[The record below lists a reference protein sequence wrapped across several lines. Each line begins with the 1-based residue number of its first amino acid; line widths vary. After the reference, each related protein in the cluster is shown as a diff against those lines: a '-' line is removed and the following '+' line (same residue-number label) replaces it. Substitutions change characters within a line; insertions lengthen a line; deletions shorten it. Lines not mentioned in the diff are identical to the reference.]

1 MCSDGTDTSAAA
13 ESALYKEAAD
23 DEQKQAENR
32 SNCIERAVK

>member
-23 DEQKQAENR
+23 GEQK
-32 SNCIERAVK
+32 RAGEQVQLYRKSR